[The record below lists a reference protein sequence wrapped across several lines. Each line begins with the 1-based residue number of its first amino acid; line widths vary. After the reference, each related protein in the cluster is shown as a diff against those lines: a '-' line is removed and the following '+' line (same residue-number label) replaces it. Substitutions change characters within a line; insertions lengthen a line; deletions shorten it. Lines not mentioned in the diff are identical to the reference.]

1 MKKRIFIPGFDPS
14 RTRAASLDVEVP
26 SSGAWDVYELVDGV
40 VRLVGSRDDRDEALR
55 LHPRHHP
62 AVLARAGVVLSGNTC
77 VDLALLE
84 RFRRE
89 VSRLAAAGPPTLV
102 TASRAGRVGASP
114 SSGPSR
120 APDANAPTRPRRTA
134 P

>member
-26 SSGAWDVYELVDGV
+26 DEGTWDVYELVDGV

-62 AVLARAGVVLSGNTC
+62 AALARSGVVLSGNDH
-77 VDLALLE
+77 VDLPTLL
-84 RFRRE
+84 RFQRE
-89 VSRLAAAGPPTLV
+89 VKQLTAARPPALM

-120 APDANAPTRPRRTA
+120 APDANAPTRSRRTA